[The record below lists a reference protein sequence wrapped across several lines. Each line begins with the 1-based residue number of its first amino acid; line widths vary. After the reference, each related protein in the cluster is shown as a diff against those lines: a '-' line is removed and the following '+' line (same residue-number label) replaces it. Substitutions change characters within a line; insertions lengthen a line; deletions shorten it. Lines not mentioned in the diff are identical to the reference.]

1 MGATTNEIGR
11 RSDVV
16 GPYPNDEALIRLAR
30 ILLIEQAD
38 EWLVQ
43 SHYVS
48 EHSMRLILS
57 EPIKTEPSTD
67 IEQEKEVIELTAT

>member
-1 MGATTNEIGR
+1 MRSAG

-43 SHYVS
+43 RHYVS
-48 EHSMRLILS
+48 ERSMRLILS